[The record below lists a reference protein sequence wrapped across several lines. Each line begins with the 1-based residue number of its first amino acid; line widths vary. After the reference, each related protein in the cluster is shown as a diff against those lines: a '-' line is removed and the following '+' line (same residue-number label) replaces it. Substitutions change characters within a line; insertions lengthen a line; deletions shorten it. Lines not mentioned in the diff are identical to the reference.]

1 MEKIHKRYLRLAL
14 NDCKSDYKTLKS
26 GKKSMKIRR
35 IKTLVIEIFK
45 TVNELN
51 RNFMKNIFTSET
63 NFRVRPFNLIVKNG
77 NTEKY
82 GST

>member
-1 MEKIHKRYLRLAL
+1 MEKIHKRYFRLAL
-14 NDCKSDYKTLKS
+14 NDYKSDYKTLKS

-51 RNFMKNIFTSET
+51 RNFMKNIFLR
-63 NFRVRPFNLIVKNG
+63 NRGFV
-77 NTEKY
+77 
-82 GST
+82 